1 MQQWPQLC
9 TTQADA
15 AQAHDLHPSHGF
27 DFCGISFAG
36 LAFSKTRSFSLYLRV
51 NRIFMNNAY
60 TMPLWGYR
68 NSRSHVQLSHTC
80 WFKSSLSP
88 HALVSLE
95 AKQKLSCCPASQEH
109 GQEKEAGF
117 AES

>member
-15 AQAHDLHPSHGF
+15 ARAHDLHPSHGF

-60 TMPLWGYR
+60 AMPLWGPGTLDPTF
-68 NSRSHVQLSHTC
+68 SLATPAG
-80 WFKSSLSP
+80 LSP